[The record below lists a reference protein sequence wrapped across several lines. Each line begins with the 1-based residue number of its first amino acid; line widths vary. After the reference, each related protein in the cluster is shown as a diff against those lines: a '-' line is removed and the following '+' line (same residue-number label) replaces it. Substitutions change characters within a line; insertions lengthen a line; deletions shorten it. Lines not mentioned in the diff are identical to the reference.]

1 MADAPPASPVATKP
15 SAVPSSPQAW
25 AETLQLDDDS
35 GDDGE
40 RFIDVAV
47 ERSLRVEREY
57 GREEAADLD
66 GPVSAPLRLA
76 FEDAARGEVVG
87 DAARDLV
94 EGASSP
100 PIGPRRKVSDAR
112 GGAQAWAKLVR
123 HGFGLAPASEGRPCQ
138 ARLPRSAAGRGC
150 EARAEHRDAS
160 RLAPLDEHN
169 LALLDLVHPRKWSN
183 PAPGVGA
190 TYDLVVVGA
199 GAAGLAAATQ
209 AARRGA
215 RTALVEASLFGGAS
229 LTSACVPAKALARAA
244 RCVRAARSSLAH
256 ELGVN
261 APAHKAA
268 DFGAVARRMR
278 RLRARLAAAD
288 APKHLEK
295 RHPNLSVFSGT
306 AEFVSEDCVEVAAD
320 GDRRRLAF
328 AHCVVATGASPAL
341 PDVPGLREAPYRTHL
356 SWYDCEELPRR
367 AVVLGGG
374 PQAAETAQALSV
386 LGCRVCLAA
395 RGEFLPREDAAAA
408 SVVRRELEADGVEI
422 LTNVSFVAVSVD
434 EAEALPVGVAI
445 RETND
450 FYASEKRVL
459 RCDALLV
466 AAGRKPRVAGLG
478 LDAAGVA
485 YDAQNGIRV
494 DGCLRTSNPRIFAAG
509 DVASGYQHA
518 HAAVAMAAA
527 AVENA
532 LFGGDADFGAVLL
545 PWVTHTAPELA
556 HVGLYERDV
565 AGGCDVYET
574 DLAHVDRAIL
584 DGDEGG
590 LVRIFTARGSDEIL
604 GATVVAPHAG
614 DLIAEIAV
622 AMHGKLGLGELGRV
636 VVPYPA
642 LAQAVQACGV
652 AYNRTVWDTIA
663 SPTTL
668 ESLRVRNNSDAD
680 PPDAPPEDAAARD
693 APPPP
698 DEPAPE
704 PARAWPLYAAL
715 AYGVAAT
722 VAAVYAARRRS

>member
-1 MADAPPASPVATKP
+1 M
-15 SAVPSSPQAW
+15 
-25 AETLQLDDDS
+25 AETAARRRL
-35 GDDGE
+35 
-40 RFIDVAV
+40 RRRRRAV
-47 ERSLRVEREY
+47 HRRGRGRSLRVEREY

-150 EARAEHRDAS
+150 DARAEHRDAA

-209 AARRGA
+209 AGGGGA

-244 RCVRAARSSLAH
+244 RCVRPRGRGGDGPGF
-256 ELGVN
+256 E
-261 APAHKAA
+261 
-268 DFGAVARRMR
+268 
-278 RLRARLAAAD
+278 RA
-288 APKHLEK
+288 
-295 RHPNLSVFSGT
+295 G
-306 AEFVSEDCVEVAAD
+306 
-320 GDRRRLAF
+320 
-328 AHCVVATGASPAL
+328 
-341 PDVPGLREAPYRTHL
+341 
-356 SWYDCEELPRR
+356 LPR
-367 AVVLGGG
+367 L
-374 PQAAETAQALSV
+374 P
-386 LGCRVCLAA
+386 AA

-408 SVVRRELEADGVEI
+408 SVVRRELEADGAEI

-494 DGCLRTSNPRIFAAG
+494 DG
-509 DVASGYQHA
+509 
-518 HAAVAMAAA
+518 
-527 AVENA
+527 
-532 LFGGDADFGAVLL
+532 DADFGAVLL

-584 DGDEGG
+584 
-590 LVRIFTARGSDEIL
+590 TATRAASRASPPREREIL
-604 GATVVAPHAG
+604 GRRSSRPTPGTSSRRSPWPCTASSASASSAASSCPTRRS
-614 DLIAEIAV
+614 
-622 AMHGKLGLGELGRV
+622 RV
-636 VVPYPA
+636 
-642 LAQAVQACGV
+642 VQACGV

-680 PPDAPPEDAAARD
+680 PPDAPPD

-698 DEPAPE
+698 PEPAPPE
-704 PARAWPLYAAL
+704 PAGLASYAAL
-715 AYGVAAT
+715 PTRAAT
-722 VAAVYAARRRS
+722 VAACAAARRRS

>member
-1 MADAPPASPVATKP
+1 MADAPPASPVAAKP

-87 DAARDLV
+87 DARDLV
-94 EGASSP
+94 GRRRRPSASGARRGCP
-100 PIGPRRKVSDAR
+100 GPRRA
-112 GGAQAWAKLVR
+112 GA
-123 HGFGLAPASEGRPCQ
+123 AS
-138 ARLPRSAAGRGC
+138 
-150 EARAEHRDAS
+150 ARAPRRVAA
-160 RLAPLDEHN
+160 RALDEHN

-244 RCVRAARSSLAH
+244 RCV
-256 ELGVN
+256 
-261 APAHKAA
+261 
-268 DFGAVARRMR
+268 
-278 RLRARLAAAD
+278 
-288 APKHLEK
+288 
-295 RHPNLSVFSGT
+295 
-306 AEFVSEDCVEVAAD
+306 AAD

-328 AHCVVATGASPAL
+328 AHCIVATGASPAL

-494 DGCLRTSNPRIFAAG
+494 DGMLRTSNPRIFAAG

-565 AGGCDVYET
+565 AGGCDVDET

-590 LVRIFTARGSDEIL
+590 LVRVVTARGSDEIL

-693 APPPP
+693 APRPP

-715 AYGVAAT
+715 AYGAAAT
-722 VAAVYAARRRS
+722 VAAVFAARRRS

>member
-87 DAARDLV
+87 DAARPRR
-94 EGASSP
+94 ASSP
-100 PIGPRRKVSDAR
+100 PIGPRRK
-112 GGAQAWAKLVR
+112 
-123 HGFGLAPASEGRPCQ
+123 
-138 ARLPRSAAGRGC
+138 
-150 EARAEHRDAS
+150 
-160 RLAPLDEHN
+160 HN

-190 TYDLVVVGA
+190 TDPWSWALAPRPRGGAQARCAGADGA
-199 GAAGLAAATQ
+199 GRGVPLRRRVADVGLRARQ
-209 AARRGA
+209 GPGARRA
-215 RTALVEASLFGGAS
+215 
-229 LTSACVPAKALARAA
+229 
-244 RCVRAARSSLAH
+244 VRPAARSSLAH

-261 APAHKAA
+261 APVHKAA

-328 AHCVVATGASPAL
+328 AHCIVATGASPAL

-466 AAGRKPRVAGLG
+466 AAGRKRAW
-478 LDAAGVA
+478 
-485 YDAQNGIRV
+485 R
-494 DGCLRTSNPRIFAAG
+494 
-509 DVASGYQHA
+509 
-518 HAAVAMAAA
+518 
-527 AVENA
+527 
-532 LFGGDADFGAVLL
+532 
-545 PWVTHTAPELA
+545 LA

-590 LVRIFTARGSDEIL
+590 LVRVVTARGSDEIL
-604 GATVVAPHAG
+604 G
-614 DLIAEIAV
+614 
-622 AMHGKLGLGELGRV
+622 R
-636 VVPYPA
+636 
-642 LAQAVQACGV
+642 
-652 AYNRTVWDTIA
+652 R
-663 SPTTL
+663 
-668 ESLRVRNNSDAD
+668 
-680 PPDAPPEDAAARD
+680 
-693 APPPP
+693 
-698 DEPAPE
+698 
-704 PARAWPLYAAL
+704 ARAAGARGPGLYAAL
-715 AYGVAAT
+715 AYGAAAT
-722 VAAVYAARRRS
+722 VAAVAAARRRS